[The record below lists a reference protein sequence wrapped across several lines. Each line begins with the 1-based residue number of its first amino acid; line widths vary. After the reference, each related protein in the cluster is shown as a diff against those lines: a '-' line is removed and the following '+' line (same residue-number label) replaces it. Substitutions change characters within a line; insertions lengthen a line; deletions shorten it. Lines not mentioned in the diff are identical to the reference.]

1 MNNYLYNMFH
11 LLFFTIVTLSNNL
24 VADEVI
30 NFRHL
35 TVENDGLSES
45 TVYDVFQDSRGY
57 VWICT
62 DNGLNKYDGYS
73 MDSYQYMHYDTSSI
87 SKGAPR
93 YIFEDQKGYVWI
105 STNAGFL
112 NKLDL
117 ETEKVKRILPIE
129 NPMFSSLTFLNEVMV
144 NQLPDGRIICPVGGF
159 LVLMDENG
167 KKLEKYKAVQD
178 SIFKKEFYDDL
189 SFIIKNETALST
201 ILNPGN
207 QVDITE
213 DLIIDSEDSVIV
225 VLMGEYE
232 LSNKNGQYDYGWIED
247 LEGNKVWSPWDEDT
261 THANYA
267 GGSIDNRL
275 TVQKILL
282 DKGSYKLRFVSD
294 LYHSFN
300 SWSLMPPDY
309 KEFWGIGVY
318 ENKLKKN
325 LNRDKVYSTKEFKW
339 NPVDIEINQD
349 GTMWMSN
356 KSGMVILLH
365 QKLKLL
371 KLMLNVSI

>member
-11 LLFFTIVTLSNNL
+11 LLFFTIVTFSNNL

-129 NPMFSSLTFLNEVMV
+129 NPMFSSLTFL
-144 NQLPDGRIICPVGGF
+144 
-159 LVLMDENG
+159 
-167 KKLEKYKAVQD
+167 
-178 SIFKKEFYDDL
+178 
-189 SFIIKNETALST
+189 
-201 ILNPGN
+201 
-207 QVDITE
+207 
-213 DLIIDSEDSVIV
+213 
-225 VLMGEYE
+225 
-232 LSNKNGQYDYGWIED
+232 
-247 LEGNKVWSPWDEDT
+247 
-261 THANYA
+261 
-267 GGSIDNRL
+267 
-275 TVQKILL
+275 
-282 DKGSYKLRFVSD
+282 
-294 LYHSFN
+294 
-300 SWSLMPPDY
+300 
-309 KEFWGIGVY
+309 
-318 ENKLKKN
+318 
-325 LNRDKVYSTKEFKW
+325 
-339 NPVDIEINQD
+339 
-349 GTMWMSN
+349 
-356 KSGMVILLH
+356 
-365 QKLKLL
+365 LL
-371 KLMLNVSI
+371 KLV